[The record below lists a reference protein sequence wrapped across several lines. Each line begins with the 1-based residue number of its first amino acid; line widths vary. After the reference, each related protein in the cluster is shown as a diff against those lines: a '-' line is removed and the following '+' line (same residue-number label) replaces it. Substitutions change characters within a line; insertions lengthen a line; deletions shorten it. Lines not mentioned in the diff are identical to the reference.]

1 MHLLVILIIAM
12 FVFGPKKLPELGKG
26 LGEGI
31 RGFKKAMSEV
41 ETVVRSET
49 STPGS
54 QSSRTS
60 SASPAEAAVPAT
72 NADVEAIRLFSLLL
86 LWRGDRIS

>member
-41 ETVVRSET
+41 DTLARSET
-49 STPGS
+49 SSTSGS
-54 QSSRTS
+54 QSSRVS
-60 SASPAEAAVPAT
+60 SSSPAEAAVTAT
-72 NADVEAIRLFSLLL
+72 NADIEVRK
-86 LWRGDRIS
+86 

>member
-1 MHLLVILIIAM
+1 VFEGLLQPMHLLVILIIAM

-41 ETVVRSET
+41 DTLARSET
-49 STPGS
+49 SSTSGS
-54 QSSRTS
+54 QSSRMS
-60 SASPAEAAVPAT
+60 SSSPAEAAVAAT
-72 NADVEAIRLFSLLL
+72 NADIEVRK
-86 LWRGDRIS
+86 

>member
-41 ETVVRSET
+41 DTLARSET
-49 STPGS
+49 SSTSGS
-54 QSSRTS
+54 QSSRMS
-60 SASPAEAAVPAT
+60 ISSPAEAAVPQPT
-72 NADVEAIRLFSLLL
+72 QTLK
-86 LWRGDRIS
+86 

>member
-1 MHLLVILIIAM
+1 MFEGLLQPMHLLVILIIAM

-41 ETVVRSET
+41 DTLARSET
-49 STPGS
+49 SSTSGS
-54 QSSRTS
+54 QRMSSS
-60 SASPAEAAVPAT
+60 SPAEAAVPTT
-72 NADVEAIRLFSLLL
+72 NADVEEEGSALA
-86 LWRGDRIS
+86 

>member
-31 RGFKKAMSEV
+31 RGFKKAVSEV
-41 ETVVRSET
+41 DTLARSET
-49 STPGS
+49 SSTSGS
-54 QSSRTS
+54 QSSRMSIS
-60 SASPAEAAVPAT
+60 SPEEAAVPAT
-72 NADVEAIRLFSLLL
+72 NADIELRK
-86 LWRGDRIS
+86 

>member
-1 MHLLVILIIAM
+1 MFEGLLQPMHLLVILIIAM

-41 ETVVRSET
+41 DTPARSET
-49 STPGS
+49 SSTSWKPIF
-54 QSSRTS
+54 QNVEFLARRSSSFR
-60 SASPAEAAVPAT
+60 
-72 NADVEAIRLFSLLL
+72 NQR
-86 LWRGDRIS
+86 RR

>member
-1 MHLLVILIIAM
+1 MFEGLLQPMHLLVILIIAM

-41 ETVVRSET
+41 DTLARSET
-49 STPGS
+49 SSTSGS
-54 QSSRTS
+54 QSSRMS
-60 SASPAEAAVPAT
+60 SSSPAEAPVPAT
-72 NADVEAIRLFSLLL
+72 NADVEVRK
-86 LWRGDRIS
+86 

>member
-1 MHLLVILIIAM
+1 MFEGLLQPMHLLMILIIAM

-41 ETVVRSET
+41 YTVVRYET
-49 STPGS
+49 SPSGS

-60 SASPAEAAVPAT
+60 GSSPAEAAVAAT
-72 NADVEAIRLFSLLL
+72 NADVEVR
-86 LWRGDRIS
+86 R